1 MKYKVGDMVIVNGE
15 EDGNT
20 FYNAIGQIVDIA
32 GELNP
37 YYSVDFATDL
47 DEHPDHFELS
57 HGLHR
62 CGGAVPTGTG
72 WNVSEDKLSPYVL
85 KSERTLTLYRKKLRT
100 E

>member
-32 GELNP
+32 GKLHP

-47 DEHPDHFELS
+47 DEHPDHFGLS
-57 HGLHR
+57 RGLHTC
-62 CGGAVPTGTG
+62 CGAAPTGTG

>member
-32 GELNP
+32 GEFHP

-47 DEHPDHFELS
+47 DEHLDHFELS
-57 HGLHR
+57 HELHT
-62 CGGAVPTGTG
+62 CSGAVPTRTG
-72 WNVSEDKLSPYVL
+72 WNVVEDKLSPYVL

>member
-20 FYNAIGQIVDIA
+20 FYNAIGQIVDIT
-32 GELNP
+32 GEFHP

-47 DEHPDHFELS
+47 DEHLDHFELS
-57 HGLHR
+57 HELHT
-62 CGGAVPTGTG
+62 CCGAVPTGTG